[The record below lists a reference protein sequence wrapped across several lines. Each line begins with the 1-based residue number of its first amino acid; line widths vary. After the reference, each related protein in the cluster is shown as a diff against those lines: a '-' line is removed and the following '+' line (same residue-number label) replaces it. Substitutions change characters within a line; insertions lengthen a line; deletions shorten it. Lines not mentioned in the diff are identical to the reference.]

1 MGNTQQPFMYEAV
14 RKDDDRFPAAPFDPK
29 AVTRA
34 SYEKKKPKPKPDG
47 PLVSFNRHP
56 EYVSSTSHSMPHSH
70 STVDRLSTAKTCA
83 NKVSAH
89 MVPSGRSRF
98 RPIGRRTKG
107 WIKGM
112 RVVQLCLRVLESVAA
127 VGIIVVMGLSGL
139 IGWVM
144 GVTVGLSDHL
154 VSPY

>member
-1 MGNTQQPFMYEAV
+1 M
-14 RKDDDRFPAAPFDPK
+14 
-29 AVTRA
+29 
-34 SYEKKKPKPKPDG
+34 
-47 PLVSFNRHP
+47 
-56 EYVSSTSHSMPHSH
+56 
-70 STVDRLSTAKTCA
+70 
-83 NKVSAH
+83 
-89 MVPSGRSRF
+89 
-98 RPIGRRTKG
+98 GRRTKG